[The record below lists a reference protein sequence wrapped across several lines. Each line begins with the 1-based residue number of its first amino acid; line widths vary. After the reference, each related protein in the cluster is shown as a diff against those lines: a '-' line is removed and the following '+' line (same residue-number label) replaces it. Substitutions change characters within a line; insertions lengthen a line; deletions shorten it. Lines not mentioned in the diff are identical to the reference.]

1 MQHKAYVSLTE
12 KRDNRRSPDG
22 EGKPNPSGDN
32 HEPPPLP
39 FFEFR
44 SQDRS
49 APECLPSLAALAGS
63 SANFFRARW
72 VNTPPSQGWSEQSE
86 RVLQDIGAAH
96 GLRIRPPRRRPVTR
110 QPLKSNHIMTDI
122 ATHHFSYLAAPTL
135 IDARITALRDAI
147 AAYRQSRETYRQQRE
162 VYLRTLREL
171 RSYKPWEMHDLRID
185 PADFEAVARQQ
196 AGW

>member
-1 MQHKAYVSLTE
+1 
-12 KRDNRRSPDG
+12 
-22 EGKPNPSGDN
+22 
-32 HEPPPLP
+32 
-39 FFEFR
+39 
-44 SQDRS
+44 
-49 APECLPSLAALAGS
+49 
-63 SANFFRARW
+63 
-72 VNTPPSQGWSEQSE
+72 
-86 RVLQDIGAAH
+86 
-96 GLRIRPPRRRPVTR
+96 
-110 QPLKSNHIMTDI
+110 MTDI
-122 ATHHFSYLAAPTL
+122 ATHHFYLAAPTP